1 MTDPRASIVAYIRG
15 EAAQHWSAAQPS
27 ASRTDAERR
36 AALVQF
42 LELDRIA
49 HAIETYADLKRPEPT
64 IPAEV
69 WMKEGNLR

>member
-15 EAAQHWSAAQPS
+15 EASQREAAAQPS
-27 ASRTDAERR
+27 ASGNDVERHT
-36 AALVQF
+36 ALAQF

-49 HAIETYADLKRPEPT
+49 REIETYADLKRPEPT
-64 IPAEV
+64 IPAKV